1 MAPGP
6 PCCILKFIANDDQYY
21 PKNRGGNAGA
31 SLQQLDSATVTQ
43 TLNDLKN

>member
-31 SLQQLDSATVTQ
+31 SLQQLDSATV
-43 TLNDLKN
+43 NDLKN